1 MKNTYK
7 LCIQLFLSIVALVLF
22 IVPLFTMKTIL
33 VWQLVVMDV
42 IATIC
47 VIISFVINHSFQ
59 KELKNAKASIAK
71 ENTFDADL
79 DEDCDEEDN
88 FEYNEFDVEY
98 DDDDDDD
105 DNDKDEDEDVLDGE
119 EEEF

>member
-7 LCIQLFLSIVALVLF
+7 LCIQLFLSFVALVLF
-22 IVPLFTMKTIL
+22 VVPLFTMKTIL
-33 VWQLVVMDV
+33 LWQLIVMDV

-71 ENTFDADL
+71 ENTFDAD
-79 DEDCDEEDN
+79 CDEEDN

-105 DNDKDEDEDVLDGE
+105 KDEDVLDGE